1 METMVQDLRYA
12 LRVLR
17 KNPGFTFVTVFT
29 LALGIGATTAIFGV
43 VYGVLLRPLPYDRPN
58 QIVQLWEAND
68 RGQRM
73 NFTDPNFEDIRS
85 QSHSLQGLAEFGAW
99 VQSVSG
105 GAEPTRTMVASVS
118 QDFFPL
124 MRVRPVMGRGFL
136 PENHRFGAAP
146 VALVS
151 YGYWRQELGSAPNL
165 SAVELMIR
173 NQATSVIGVL
183 PADFRFPE
191 QAEIW
196 IPRELFE
203 RLPSRSAHNW
213 RVIGRLREGI
223 QPDQAHAEL
232 GLIAR
237 QIKQQF
243 GQDVDMVDV
252 AVAGLQDAMTGNVR
266 AGLLILMGAVGFL
279 LLIAC
284 ANVANLLL
292 AQASTR
298 EKELAIRAAIGA
310 GRWRL
315 ARQFLT
321 ESLLLSLLAGV
332 FGVLIARW
340 GVIALVHLAPPELAV
355 LKGTSIQLP
364 VLLFSFGVS
373 LIVAVGLGLFS
384 VLRATSGD
392 VQQALAEQGRSQTGS
407 RRSQRVGRAI
417 IAGQLAITLVLLTGA
432 GLLGRSLLHVLS
444 VDPGF
449 RTENI
454 VTMNLALSFAGTETS
469 DFSSSF
475 SAGERPRRERV
486 RFLSELLARLRQI
499 PGVQEVGGTGELPLT
514 SGLADGTYVMM
525 APGDQPPRS
534 MEDFESWFH
543 NVARTGHADY
553 CPTSE
558 GYFRALGIPLLR
570 GRLFDDHD
578 TMDAPHVAVISQSL
592 AREKWPDQDPMG
604 RTIEFGNMDGDLRP
618 LTIVGV
624 VGDVREDSL
633 EKPSGPIVY
642 VNYRQRPEAT
652 YRFSAVMRTAT
663 DPSAVIS
670 TARGIVHALDPN
682 VPPMFGTLSEIS
694 MLSLKSRRFNLM
706 LLGAFAGTALLLA
719 IAGLY
724 GVMAYSVARRTGELG
739 TRIALG
745 ATPANVLRLV
755 LRQGLVTA
763 LIGVAI
769 GIGGAILLTRTLQSF
784 LFGLSPTDPVTFSSV
799 ALLLILVAL
808 LACYF
813 PARRASN
820 VDPIEAL
827 RYE

>member
-1 METMVQDLRYA
+1 METIIQDLRYA

-29 LALGIGATTAIFGV
+29 LALGIGATTAIFGA
-43 VYGVLLRPLPYDRPN
+43 VYGVLLRPLPYDQPN
-58 QIVQLWEAND
+58 QIVQLWELSD
-68 RGQRM
+68 HGHRM

-85 QSHSLQGLAEFGAW
+85 QSHALRGLAEFGAG
-99 VQSVSG
+99 VESVSG

-124 MRVRPVMGRGFL
+124 MRVQPVLGRGFL
-136 PENHRFGAAP
+136 AENHRFGAAP

-151 YGYWRQELGSAPNL
+151 YGYWKQHLGSATDL
-165 SAVELMIR
+165 SAVKLTIL
-173 NQATSVIGVL
+173 NQAVSVIGVL
-183 PADFRFPE
+183 PAGFRFPD

-196 IPRELFE
+196 VPRELWE

-213 RVIGRLREGI
+213 KVIGRLRDGME
-223 QPDQAHAEL
+223 PEQAHAEL
-232 GLIAR
+232 LVIAR

-243 GQDVDMVDV
+243 GQDVDMTDV
-252 AVAGLQDAMTGNVR
+252 AVARLQEAMTGNVR

-298 EKELAIRAAIGA
+298 EKELAIRAAVGA
-310 GRWRL
+310 GRGRL

-321 ESLLLSLLAGV
+321 EALLLSLVGGLSGV
-332 FGVLIARW
+332 VIARW
-340 GVIALVHLAPPELAV
+340 GVIALVHFAPPELA
-355 LKGTSIQLP
+355 LLGDTSIEMP
-364 VLLFSFGVS
+364 VLFFAFGVS
-373 LIVAVGLGLFS
+373 LMVAVGLGLFS

-392 VQQALAEQGRSQTGS
+392 VQQALVEQGRSQMGS

-449 RTENI
+449 RTEKV
-454 VTMNLALSFAGTETS
+454 VTMELALSFADNDTS
-469 DFSSSF
+469 RGR
-475 SAGERPRRERV
+475 A
-486 RFLSELLARLRQI
+486 RFLSELLSQLRQI
-499 PGVQEVGGTGELPLT
+499 PGVDEAGGTGKLPLT
-514 SGLADGTYVMM
+514 GGLSDGTYVMM

-534 MEDFESWFH
+534 MEDLERWFH

-570 GRLFDDHD
+570 GRLFDDRD
-578 TMDAPHVAVISQSL
+578 TMDAPHIAVVSQSL
-592 AREKWPDQDPMG
+592 GREKWPDQDPIG

-624 VGDVREDSL
+624 VGDVREESL
-633 EKPSGPIVY
+633 EKPSSPIVY
-642 VNYRQRPEAT
+642 VNYRQRPQAT
-652 YRFSAVMRTAT
+652 ERFTAVMRTAT

-670 TARGIVHALDPN
+670 AARGIVHALDPN
-682 VPPMFGTLSEIS
+682 VPPMFGTLTEIS
-694 MLSLKSRRFNLM
+694 AISLKSRRFNLM

-719 IAGLY
+719 VAGLY

-745 ATPANVLRLV
+745 ATPGNVLRLV

-763 LIGVAI
+763 LIGVVM
-769 GIGGAILLTRTLQSF
+769 GIVGAFVLTRTLRSF
-784 LFGLSPTDPVTFSSV
+784 LFGLSPTDPVTFAGVAFLLIVV
-799 ALLLILVAL
+799 ALA
-808 LACYF
+808 ACYV
-813 PARRASN
+813 PARRAAK
-820 VDPIEAL
+820 VDPMEAL

>member
-1 METMVQDLRYA
+1 METMLHDLRYA

-17 KNPGFTFVTVFT
+17 KNAGFTFVTVFT

-43 VYGVLLRPLPYDRPN
+43 VYGVLLRPLPYDKPN
-58 QIVQLWEAND
+58 QIVHLWELND
-68 RGQRM
+68 RGHQM
-73 NFTDPNFEDIRS
+73 NFADPNFEDIRS
-85 QSHSLQGLAEFGAW
+85 QSHSLQGLAEYGAW

-124 MRVRPVMGRGFL
+124 MRVQPVLGRGFL

-151 YGYWRQELGSAPNL
+151 YGYWRQHLGSATDL
-165 SAVELMIR
+165 SAVKLTIL
-173 NQATSVIGVL
+173 NQSASVIGVL
-183 PADFRFPE
+183 PAGFRFPDE
-191 QAEIW
+191 SEIW
-196 IPRELFE
+196 VPRELWE
-203 RLPSRSAHNW
+203 RFPSRTAHNW
-213 RVIGRLREGI
+213 QIVGRLRDGI
-223 QPDQAHAEL
+223 EPDQAHAEL
-232 GLIAR
+232 VVIAR

-243 GQDVDMVDV
+243 GQDVDMTDV
-252 AVAGLQDAMTGNVR
+252 AVARLQEAMTGNVR

-298 EKELAIRAAIGA
+298 ERELAIRAAVGA
-310 GRWRL
+310 GRGRL

-321 ESLLLSLLAGV
+321 ESLLLSLAGGAI
-332 FGVLIARW
+332 GVLIAQW
-340 GVIALVHLAPPELAV
+340 GVIGLIHLAPPELAL
-355 LKGTSIQLP
+355 LKDTSIQLP
-364 VLLFSFGVS
+364 VLFFAFGVS
-373 LIVAVGLGLFS
+373 LMVAVGLGLFS

-392 VQQALAEQGRSQTGS
+392 VQQALVEQGRSQTGS
-407 RRSQRVGRAI
+407 RRSQGVGRAI

-432 GLLGRSLLHVLS
+432 GLLGRSLLRVLS

-449 RTENI
+449 RTDHM
-454 VTMNLALSFAGTETS
+454 VTVGLALSFADQDAS
-469 DFSSSF
+469 R
-475 SAGERPRRERV
+475 ARAQ
-486 RFLSELLARLRQI
+486 FLTELLARLRQI
-499 PGVQEVGGTGELPLT
+499 PGVEEVGGTGTLPLT

-534 MEDFESWFH
+534 IEDMEQLFH
-543 NVARTGHADY
+543 NTARTGHADY
-553 CPTSE
+553 CPASD

-570 GRLFDDHD
+570 GRLFDDRD

-592 AREKWPDQDPMG
+592 AREKWPEQDPIG
-604 RTIEFGNMDGDLRP
+604 QTIEFGNMDGDFRP
-618 LTIVGV
+618 LTVVGV

-642 VNYRQRPEAT
+642 VNYRQRPGAT
-652 YRFSAVMRTAT
+652 YRFSALMRTAI

-670 TARGIVHALDPN
+670 AARGIVHALDPN
-682 VPPMFGTLSEIS
+682 VPPEFGTFTEIS
-694 MLSLKSRRFNLM
+694 ALSLKSRRFNLM
-706 LLGAFAGTALLLA
+706 LLGVFAATALLLA
-719 IAGLY
+719 VAGLY
-724 GVMAYSVARRTGELG
+724 GVMAYSVARRTAELG

-745 ATPANVLRLV
+745 ATPGNVLRLV

-769 GIGGAILLTRTLQSF
+769 GVAGAIVLTRTLRSF
-784 LFGLSPTDPVTFSSV
+784 LFGLSPTDPVTFAGV

-813 PARRASN
+813 PARRAAK
-820 VDPIEAL
+820 VDPMEAL

>member
-1 METMVQDLRYA
+1 MKTMVQDLRYA

-43 VYGVLLRPLPYDRPN
+43 VYGVLLRPLPYDKPD
-58 QIVQLWEAND
+58 QIVQLWELND
-68 RGQRM
+68 RGNRM

-85 QSHSLQGLAEFGAW
+85 QSHSLQGLAEFGAG
-99 VQSVSG
+99 VESVSG
-105 GAEPTRTMVASVS
+105 GAEPTRTMVSSVS

-124 MRVRPVMGRGFL
+124 MRVQPVLGRSFL

-146 VALVS
+146 VALAS
-151 YGYWRQELGSAPNL
+151 YEYWRQHLGSATDL
-165 SAVELMIR
+165 SAVKLTIL
-173 NQATSVIGVL
+173 NQAVSVIGVL
-183 PADFRFPE
+183 PAGFRFPD

-196 IPRELFE
+196 VPRELWE

-213 RVIGRLREGI
+213 KVIGRLRDGI
-223 QPDQAHAEL
+223 GPNQAHAEL
-232 GLIAR
+232 VVIAR

-243 GQDVDMVDV
+243 GQDVDMTDV
-252 AVAGLQDAMTGNVR
+252 AVVRLQDAMTGNVR
-266 AGLLILMGAVGFL
+266 AGLMILMGAVGFL

-298 EKELAIRAAIGA
+298 EKELAIRAAVGA
-310 GRWRL
+310 GRGRL

-321 ESLLLSLLAGV
+321 ESLLLSLAG
-332 FGVLIARW
+332 GVLGVLVARW
-340 GVIALVHLAPPELAV
+340 GVIALVHLAPPELP
-355 LKGTSIQLP
+355 LLEGTAIHLP
-364 VLLFSFGVS
+364 VLLFAFGVS
-373 LIVAVGLGLFS
+373 FMVAVGLGLFS

-392 VQQALAEQGRSQTGS
+392 VQQALVEQGRSQTGS

-432 GLLGRSLLHVLS
+432 GLLGRSLLRVLS

-454 VTMNLALSFAGTETS
+454 VTMNLALTFAGNDTS
-469 DFSSSF
+469 EFSSSF
-475 SAGERPRRERV
+475 AAGEGARRGRA
-486 RFLSELLARLRQI
+486 RFLGELLEQLRQI
-499 PGVQEVGGTGELPLT
+499 PGVQEVGGAGSLPLT
-514 SGLADGTYVMM
+514 EGLADGTYVMM

-534 MEDFESWFH
+534 MEDFEQWFH

-553 CPTSE
+553 CPASD
-558 GYFRALGIPLLR
+558 GYFRALGIPLLQ
-570 GRLFDDHD
+570 GRLFDDRD

-592 AREKWPDQDPMG
+592 AREKWPGNDPIG
-604 RTIEFGNMDGDLRP
+604 HTIEFGNMDGDLRP

-624 VGDVREDSL
+624 AGDVREDRL
-633 EKPSGPIVY
+633 EKASGPIVY

-670 TARGIVHALDPN
+670 SARSIVRALDPN
-682 VPPMFGTLSEIS
+682 VPPVFGTLTEIS
-694 MLSLKSRRFNLM
+694 RLSLKARRFNLL

-719 IAGLY
+719 VAGLY
-724 GVMAYSVARRTGELG
+724 GVMAYSVARRTSELG

-745 ATPANVLRLV
+745 ATPGNVLRLV

-769 GIGGAILLTRTLQSF
+769 GMGGAAVLTRTLRSF
-784 LFGLSPTDPVTFSSV
+784 LFGLSPTDPVTFAGV
-799 ALLLILVAL
+799 AFLLILVAL

-813 PARRASN
+813 PARRAAK

-827 RYE
+827 RNE

>member
-43 VYGVLLRPLPYDRPN
+43 VYGVLLRPLPYDKPD
-58 QIVQLWEAND
+58 QIVQLWEVSD
-68 RGQRM
+68 GGHRM

-85 QSHSLQGLAEFGAW
+85 QSQSLQGLAEYGAG
-99 VQSVSG
+99 VESVSG
-105 GAEPTRTMVASVS
+105 GAEPTRTAMASVS

-124 MRVRPVMGRGFL
+124 MRVQPVLGRGFL

-151 YGYWRQELGSAPNL
+151 YGYWRQHLGSTTDL
-165 SAVELMIR
+165 STVKLTIL
-173 NQATSVIGVL
+173 NQAMSVIGVL
-183 PADFRFPE
+183 PAGFRFPE
-191 QAEIW
+191 GSEIW
-196 IPRELFE
+196 VPRELFE

-213 RVIGRLREGI
+213 QVIGRLRDGVE
-223 QPDQAHAEL
+223 PDQAHAEL
-232 GLIAR
+232 VVIAH

-243 GQDVDMVDV
+243 GQDVDMTDV
-252 AVAGLQDAMTGNVR
+252 EIARLQDAMTGNVR
-266 AGLLILMGAVGFL
+266 EGLLILMGAVGFL

-298 EKELAIRAAIGA
+298 ERELAIRAAVGA
-310 GRWRL
+310 GRGRL

-321 ESLLLSLLAGV
+321 ESLLLSLAGGL

-340 GVIALVHLAPPELAV
+340 GVIALVHLAPPELP
-355 LKGTSIQLP
+355 LLEDTPIHLP
-364 VLLFSFGVS
+364 VLLFAFGVS
-373 LIVAVGLGLFS
+373 LMVAVGLGLFR

-392 VQQALAEQGRSQTGS
+392 VQQGLVEQGRSQTGS
-407 RRSQRVGRAI
+407 RRSQRLGRAI
-417 IAGQLAITLVLLTGA
+417 IAGQLAITLILLTGA
-432 GLLGRSLLHVLS
+432 GLLGRSLLRVLS

-454 VTMNLALSFAGTETS
+454 VTMNLALTFAGNDTS
-469 DFSSSF
+469 EFSASF
-475 SAGERPRRERV
+475 SAGEKKRRERA
-486 RFLSELLARLRQI
+486 RFLSELVAQLRQI
-499 PGVQEVGGTGELPLT
+499 PGVQEVGGTGGLPLT

-525 APGDQPPRS
+525 APGDRPPRS

-553 CPTSE
+553 CPASE

-570 GRLFDDHD
+570 GRLFDDRD
-578 TMDAPHVAVISQSL
+578 TMDAPHVAVVSQSL
-592 AREKWPDQDPMG
+592 AREKWPDQDPIG

-652 YRFSAVMRTAT
+652 YRFSAVMRVAT

-670 TARGIVHALDPN
+670 SARGIVHALDPN
-682 VPPMFGTLSEIS
+682 VPPMFGTLTEIS
-694 MLSLKSRRFNLM
+694 ALSLKSRRFNLM

-719 IAGLY
+719 VAGLY

-745 ATPANVLRLV
+745 ATPGNVLRLV

-763 LIGVAI
+763 MIGVAI
-769 GIGGAILLTRTLQSF
+769 GIGGAIVLTRTLRSF
-784 LFGLSPTDPVTFSSV
+784 LFGLSPTDPVTFAAV

-813 PARRASN
+813 PARRAAQ
-820 VDPIEAL
+820 VDPMEAL
-827 RYE
+827 RCE

>member
-1 METMVQDLRYA
+1 METIVQDLRYA

-17 KNPGFTFVTVFT
+17 KNPGFTSVTVFT

-43 VYGVLLRPLPYDRPN
+43 IYGVLLRPLPYDQAN
-58 QIVQLWEAND
+58 QIVQLWEVND
-68 RGQRM
+68 RGHRM

-85 QSHSLQGLAEFGAW
+85 QSHSFQGLAEYGAW

-118 QDFFPL
+118 RDFFPL

-151 YGYWRQELGSAPNL
+151 YGYWRQELGSATDL
-165 SAVELMIR
+165 SAVKLTIR

-183 PADFRFPE
+183 PAAFRFPE

-213 RVIGRLREGI
+213 QVIGRLRNGI
-223 QPDQAHAEL
+223 HPDQAHADL
-232 GLIAR
+232 SLIAR
-237 QIKQQF
+237 RIKQQF
-243 GQDVDMVDV
+243 GPDVDMTDA
-252 AVAGLQDAMTGNVR
+252 AVARLQDAMTGNVR

-298 EKELAIRAAIGA
+298 EKELAIRAAVGA
-310 GRWRL
+310 GRGRL

-321 ESLLLSLLAGV
+321 ESLLLSLVGGV

-340 GVIALVHLAPPELAV
+340 GVIALVHFAPPELTLLEDA
-355 LKGTSIQLP
+355 SIQLP
-364 VLLFSFGVS
+364 VLFFAFGVS
-373 LIVAVGLGLFS
+373 LTVAVGLGLFS

-469 DFSSSF
+469 EFSSSF

-486 RFLSELLARLRQI
+486 RFLNELMEQLGQI
-499 PGVQEVGGTGELPLT
+499 PGVQQVGGLPLT
-514 SGLADGTYVMM
+514 STLADGTYVMM
-525 APGDQPPRS
+525 ASGDQPPRS

-553 CPTSE
+553 CPASE
-558 GYFRALGIPLLR
+558 GYFRALGIPLLQ
-570 GRLFDDHD
+570 GRLFDDRD

-592 AREKWPDQDPMG
+592 ALEKWPGQDPIG
-604 RTIEFGNMDGDLRP
+604 HTIEFGNMDGDLRP

-670 TARGIVHALDPN
+670 SARGIVRALDPN
-682 VPPMFGTLSEIS
+682 VPPRFSTLTEIS
-694 MLSLKSRRFNLM
+694 ALSLKSRRFNLM

-719 IAGLY
+719 VAGLY

-755 LRQGLVTA
+755 LRQGLATA

-769 GIGGAILLTRTLQSF
+769 GVGGAIILTRTLRAF
-784 LFGLSPTDPVTFSSV
+784 LFGLSPTDPVTFASV

-813 PARRASN
+813 PARRAAK
-820 VDPIEAL
+820 VDPTEAL

>member
-12 LRVLR
+12 FRVLR

-43 VYGVLLRPLPYDRPN
+43 IYGVLLRPLPYDKPN
-58 QIVQLWEAND
+58 QIVQLWEVSD
-68 RGQRM
+68 RGHRM

-85 QSHSLQGLAEFGAW
+85 QSLSLQGLAEFGAG
-99 VQSVSG
+99 VESVSG
-105 GAEPTRTMVASVS
+105 GSEPTRTAMASVS

-124 MRVRPVMGRGFL
+124 MHVQPVLGRGFL
-136 PENHRFGAAP
+136 PENHRFGSAP

-151 YGYWRQELGSAPNL
+151 YGYWRQYLGRATDL
-165 SAVELMIR
+165 SAIR
-173 NQATSVIGVL
+173 LRILNQAVSVIGVL
-183 PADFRFPE
+183 PAGFRFPDG
-191 QAEIW
+191 AEIW
-196 IPRELFE
+196 VPRELYE

-213 RVIGRLREGI
+213 QVIGRLRDGI
-223 QPDQAHAEL
+223 SPDQAHAEL
-232 GLIAR
+232 VVIAR

-243 GQDVDMVDV
+243 GQDVDMTDV
-252 AVAGLQDAMTGNVR
+252 EVARLQDAKTGNVR

-298 EKELAIRAAIGA
+298 ERELAIRAAIGA
-310 GRWRL
+310 GRGRL

-321 ESLLLSLLAGV
+321 ESLLLSLAGGMI
-332 FGVLIARW
+332 GVLVARW
-340 GVIALVHLAPPELAV
+340 GVIGLVHLAPPELP
-355 LKGTSIQLP
+355 LEDSTIHLP
-364 VLLFSFGVS
+364 VLFFAFGIS
-373 LIVAVGLGLFS
+373 LLVAVGLGLFS

-392 VQQALAEQGRSQTGS
+392 VQQALVEQGRSQTGS

-449 RTENI
+449 RTEHV
-454 VTMNLALSFAGTETS
+454 VTMDLALSFADKGTERS
-469 DFSSSF
+469 
-475 SAGERPRRERV
+475 RV
-486 RFLSELLARLRQI
+486 QFLSELLAQLRQI
-499 PGVQEVGGTGELPLT
+499 PGVQEVGGTGSLPLT
-514 SGLADGTYVMM
+514 TPLSDGTYVMM
-525 APGDQPPRS
+525 TPGEQAPRS
-534 MEDFESWFH
+534 IEELGRWYH

-553 CPTSE
+553 CPASE

-570 GRLFDDHD
+570 GRLFDDRD
-578 TMDAPHVAVISQSL
+578 TMDAPHVAVVSQSL
-592 AREKWPDQDPMG
+592 AREKWPEQDPIG

-633 EKPSGPIVY
+633 EKSFGPIVY
-642 VNYRQRPEAT
+642 VNYRQRPQAT
-652 YRFSAVMRTAT
+652 YRFTAVLRTAT

-670 TARGIVHALDPN
+670 AARGIVHALDPN
-682 VPPMFGTLSEIS
+682 EPPKFGTLSEIS
-694 MLSLKSRRFNLM
+694 ALSLKSRRFNLM
-706 LLGAFAGTALLLA
+706 VLGAFAGTALLLA

-724 GVMAYSVARRTGELG
+724 GVMSYSVARRTGELG

-745 ATPANVLRLV
+745 ATPGNVLRLV

-769 GIGGAILLTRTLQSF
+769 GIGGAIVLTRTLRSF
-784 LFGLSPTDPVTFSSV
+784 LFGLSPTDPVTFGAV
-799 ALLLILVAL
+799 VFVLILVAL
-808 LACYF
+808 LACYI
-813 PARRASN
+813 PARRAAK
-820 VDPIEAL
+820 VDPMAAL

>member
-1 METMVQDLRYA
+1 METMLHDLRYA

-17 KNPGFTFVTVFT
+17 KNAGFTFITVFT

-43 VYGVLLRPLPYDRPN
+43 VYGVLLRPLPYDKPN
-58 QIVQLWEAND
+58 QIVHLWELND
-68 RGQRM
+68 RGHQM
-73 NFTDPNFEDIRS
+73 NFADPNFEDIRS
-85 QSHSLQGLAEFGAW
+85 QSHSLQGLAEYGAW

-124 MRVRPVMGRGFL
+124 MRVQPVLGRGFL

-151 YGYWRQELGSAPNL
+151 YGYWRQHLGSATDL
-165 SAVELMIR
+165 SAVKLTIL
-173 NQATSVIGVL
+173 NQSASVIGVL
-183 PADFRFPE
+183 PAGFRFPDE
-191 QAEIW
+191 SEIW
-196 IPRELFE
+196 VPRELWE
-203 RLPSRSAHNW
+203 RFPSRTAHNW
-213 RVIGRLREGI
+213 QIVGRLRDGI
-223 QPDQAHAEL
+223 EPDQAHAEL
-232 GLIAR
+232 VVIAR

-243 GQDVDMVDV
+243 GQDVDMTDV
-252 AVAGLQDAMTGNVR
+252 AVARLQEAMTGNVR

-298 EKELAIRAAIGA
+298 ERELAIRAAVGA
-310 GRWRL
+310 GRGRL

-321 ESLLLSLLAGV
+321 ESLLLSLAGGAI
-332 FGVLIARW
+332 GVLIAQW
-340 GVIALVHLAPPELAV
+340 GVIGLIHLAPPELAL
-355 LKGTSIQLP
+355 LKDTSIQLP
-364 VLLFSFGVS
+364 VLFFAFGVS
-373 LIVAVGLGLFS
+373 LMVAVGLGLFS

-392 VQQALAEQGRSQTGS
+392 VQQALVEQGRSQTGS
-407 RRSQRVGRAI
+407 RRSQGVGRAI

-432 GLLGRSLLHVLS
+432 GLLGRSLLRVLS

-449 RTENI
+449 RTDHM
-454 VTMNLALSFAGTETS
+454 VTVGLALSFADQDGS
-469 DFSSSF
+469 R
-475 SAGERPRRERV
+475 ARAQ
-486 RFLSELLARLRQI
+486 FLTELLARLRQI
-499 PGVQEVGGTGELPLT
+499 PGVEEVGGTGTLPLT

-534 MEDFESWFH
+534 IEDMEQLFH
-543 NVARTGHADY
+543 NTARTGHADY
-553 CPTSE
+553 CPASD

-570 GRLFDDHD
+570 GRLFDDRD

-592 AREKWPDQDPMG
+592 AREKWPEQDPIG
-604 RTIEFGNMDGDLRP
+604 QTIEFGNMDGDFRP
-618 LTIVGV
+618 LTVVGV

-642 VNYRQRPEAT
+642 VNYRQRPGAT
-652 YRFSAVMRTAT
+652 YRFSALMRTAI

-670 TARGIVHALDPN
+670 AARGIVHALDPN
-682 VPPMFGTLSEIS
+682 VPPEFGTFTEIS
-694 MLSLKSRRFNLM
+694 ALSLKSRRFNLM
-706 LLGAFAGTALLLA
+706 LLGVFAATALLLA
-719 IAGLY
+719 VAGLY
-724 GVMAYSVARRTGELG
+724 GVMAYSVARRTAELG

-745 ATPANVLRLV
+745 ATPGNVLRLV

-769 GIGGAILLTRTLQSF
+769 GVAGAIVLTRTLRSF
-784 LFGLSPTDPVTFSSV
+784 LFGLSPTDPVTFAGV

-813 PARRASN
+813 PARRAAK
-820 VDPIEAL
+820 VDPMEAL